1 MLHRRP
7 DISRHVR
14 ELHIRPQAKW
24 RNTLTVSE
32 NGSIS
37 AVVRS
42 LAASRRLDALTK
54 FIWDADEMPLNEDMW
69 FALRVG

>member
-1 MLHRRP
+1 MLQRRP

-14 ELHIRPQAKW
+14 ELHVRPEEKW
-24 RNTLTVSE
+24 RSALTVTE
-32 NGSIS
+32 NGVVAA
-37 AVVRS
+37 AVMS
-42 LAASRRLDALTK
+42 LAASKRLDALTK